1 MSSDEKTLVILTP
14 GFAKDEAD
22 STCIPM
28 QQSFAKQ
35 LREVCPKLNI
45 VILAFEYPY
54 QQLTYQWHGN
64 TVTSFDGRN
73 RGAFTRWRVRK
84 QVKAVL
90 KKIYHSH
97 NLIGVL
103 SFWYGECALAGKR
116 FADKFAVPHYC
127 WMWGQDARIGNKY
140 VKRTGLSA
148 KELIVFSDFLQ
159 DEFERN
165 YGIRPLHVITP
176 GINAKDFPSATVTK
190 DIDILA
196 AGSLIALKQYEIFVD
211 LIAEIKKEI
220 PNIKAVLIGDG
231 PKKSD
236 LLTRTEGLGLGDNIE
251 FTGELPHPDV
261 LRLMQRSKI
270 FLHPSS
276 YEGFGIVCIEALYA
290 GCEVISF
297 VKPVNRDIPQW
308 KIVATRDQMRQS
320 TIQILKEAGGE
331 YRSIMPFSIDD
342 TVKGMMKLFES

>member
-1 MSSDEKTLVILTP
+1 
-14 GFAKDEAD
+14 
-22 STCIPM
+22 M
-28 QQSFAKQ
+28 QQSFVKK
-35 LREVCPKLNI
+35 LREAYPKLNI

-54 QQLTYQWHGN
+54 RQATYQWHGN
-64 TVTSFDGRN
+64 TVISFDGRN
-73 RGAFTRWRVRK
+73 RGGFTRWRVRR
-84 QVKAVL
+84 QVKTAL
-90 KKIYHSH
+90 RKIYHFRKPVA
-97 NLIGVL
+97 VL

-116 FADKFAVPHYC
+116 FADKFAVPNYC
-127 WMWGQDARIGNKY
+127 WMWGQDARVGNKY
-140 VKRTGLSA
+140 VKRTGLNA
-148 KELIVFSDFLQ
+148 EELIVFSDFLQ

-211 LIAEIKKEI
+211 LMAEIKKEI
-220 PNIKAVLIGDG
+220 PNIKAMLIGDG
-231 PKKSD
+231 PNKND
-236 LLTRTEGLGLGDNIE
+236 LLRRIEALGLGHNIE
-251 FTGELPHPDV
+251 FTGELPHSDV
-261 LRLMQRSKI
+261 LLLMQRSKI

-297 VKPVNRDIPQW
+297 VKPMNRDIPHW
-308 KIVATRDQMRQS
+308 KIVATKEEMKQS
-320 TIQILKEAGGE
+320 TIQILKEAGSE

-342 TVKGMMKLFES
+342 TVKGMIKLFES